1 MLRIDWSTCVSDSG
15 ATLTDLSAL
24 GIVSILVAV
33 GNQNPA
39 AAPLFS
45 RDPRA
50 LFWSLPSIDPLE
62 FRNSAWSNRI
72 SSK

>member
-50 LFWSLPSIDPLE
+50 LFWSLPFNRSTGIPL
-62 FRNSAWSNRI
+62 FCVV
-72 SSK
+72 K